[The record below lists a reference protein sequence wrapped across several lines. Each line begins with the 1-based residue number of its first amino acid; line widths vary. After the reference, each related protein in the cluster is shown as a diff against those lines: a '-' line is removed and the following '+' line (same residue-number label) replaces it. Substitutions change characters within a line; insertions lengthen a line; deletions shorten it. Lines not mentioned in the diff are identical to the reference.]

1 MNTPESSLP
10 RARMCF
16 IASTILF
23 VVFCLLG
30 GGSSGLMFSG
40 AWAETLRIVSLLAGI
55 LAWSLMCTAYDLRRK
70 AL

>member
-1 MNTPESSLP
+1 MNTHESSLR
-10 RARMCF
+10 RARTCF
-16 IASTILF
+16 ITSTVLF

-30 GGSSGLMFSG
+30 GGSWGALFPG

-55 LAWSLMCTAYDLRRK
+55 FAWSLMCTAYDLRSK